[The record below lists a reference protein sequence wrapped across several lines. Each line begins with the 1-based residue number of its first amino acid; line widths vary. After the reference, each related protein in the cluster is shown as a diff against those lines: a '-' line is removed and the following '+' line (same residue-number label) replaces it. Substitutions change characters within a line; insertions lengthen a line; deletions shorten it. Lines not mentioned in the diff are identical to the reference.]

1 MKWKKQPMKNIKI
14 QRRLFPF
21 PSVLIRL
28 PVDFH
33 LYFELYCTVSLL
45 NKNIRP
51 KPFNYTYF

>member
-1 MKWKKQPMKNIKI
+1 MKNIKI